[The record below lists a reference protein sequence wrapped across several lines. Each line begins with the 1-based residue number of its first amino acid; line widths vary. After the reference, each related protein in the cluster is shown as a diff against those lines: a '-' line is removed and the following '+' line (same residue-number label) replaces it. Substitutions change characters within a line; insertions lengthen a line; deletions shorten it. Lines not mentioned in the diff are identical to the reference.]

1 MLCMPEN
8 RKRHFSIYFVL
19 LIFVGGLVI
28 LPLCFGLTWLGMDLQ
43 KRIDTNTLESNE
55 TFIRQIVSNTDQLIE
70 ITNYAT
76 SVLMVD
82 QESS

>member
-55 TFIRQIVSNTDQLIE
+55 TFRKLQMQVGQL
-70 ITNYAT
+70 
-76 SVLMVD
+76 
-82 QESS
+82 